1 MYKCRWQVASD
12 DELLEVDRESGDAGG
27 GGGGDY
33 QECGGVQWTNY
44 NIIEYLSPIPP
55 SLITIPV
62 R

>member
-1 MYKCRWQVASD
+1 MGSD
-12 DELLEVDRESGDAGG
+12 DELLEVDRERGDAGG

-33 QECGGVQWTNY
+33 QECRGVQWTNY